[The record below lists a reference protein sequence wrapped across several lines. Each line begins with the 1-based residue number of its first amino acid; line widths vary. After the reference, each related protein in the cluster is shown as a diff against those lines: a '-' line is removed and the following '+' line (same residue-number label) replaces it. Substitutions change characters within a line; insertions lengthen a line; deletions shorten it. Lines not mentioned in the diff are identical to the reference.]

1 VNSPADR
8 AARLETLLQSVLAT
22 STHVETVPYAVRVT
36 APVPDDLDEHA
47 RRTLLRQLE
56 AHADRF
62 GHEATRDGAVVWAE
76 ADTEHRPIPMPRGPA
91 VQDDAEPLEDH
102 KENAHE

>member
-1 VNSPADR
+1 MNSPTDR

-22 STHVETVPYAVRVT
+22 STHVEIAPSTVRVT

-47 RRTLLRQLE
+47 RRTLLRQLD

-62 GHEATRDGAVVWAE
+62 GHETTRDGAVLWVE
-76 ADTEHRPIPMPRGPA
+76 IDTEHRAIPMPRGRA
-91 VQDDAEPLEDH
+91 VHDDAEPHEDH
-102 KENAHE
+102 KEECT